1 MNQQDRRSI
10 VTALL
15 TGCKIHSTI
24 TVALAILG
32 LCTRNNNFYTAAA
45 FTFAYMCYTFLTAY
59 YIWNLETIGFLT
71 VIVGYTSV
79 IPNCAIGW
87 MLYIII
93 AKACSLLAYIFKKIG
108 GEK

>member
-1 MNQQDRRSI
+1 MNYQDRRGI

-24 TVALAILG
+24 TVALIIIG
-32 LCTRNNNFYTAAA
+32 FCTRNNDFYIAAA
-45 FTFAYMCYTFLTAY
+45 FALGYMCYTFLTAY

>member
-1 MNQQDRRSI
+1 MNYQDRRSI

-15 TGCKIHSTI
+15 TGCKIHSTV
-24 TVALAILG
+24 TVVLIIIG
-32 LCTRNNNFYTAAA
+32 FCTKNNNFYTAAA
-45 FTFAYMCYTFLTAY
+45 FTLGYMCYTFLTAY

-79 IPNCAIGW
+79 IPNCAIGG
-87 MLYIII
+87 MLYLIL

-108 GEK
+108 GEE